1 VRASAYISIIII
13 SIAIAVSCINNQKTS
28 EVKER
33 SDNYEALSANIIG
46 EYSGDLPCVD
56 CQAISTSLELNRDN
70 SYVLTYTFEGK
81 SSDTYVKQGFWK
93 INKNRLILHGVDYKY
108 KIAGDKLFQLD
119 LSGNEITGDL
129 ARFYQLSKIK

>member
-1 VRASAYISIIII
+1 MRISVYISIIVIFFATVI
-13 SIAIAVSCINNQKTS
+13 GCINNQKTS

-33 SDNYEALSANIIG
+33 SDNYEVLSANIIG
-46 EYSGDLPCVD
+46 GYSGNLPCVD
-56 CQAISTSLELNRDN
+56 CEAISTLLELNRDN

-81 SSDTYVKQGFWK
+81 SDDTFVKQGFWK

-108 KIAGDKLFQLD
+108 KISGDKLFQLD

-129 ARFYQLSKIK
+129 ARSYQLSKVK